1 MGYNNRFD
9 ISSGNFRRSDEGVFP
24 ATPDVTTRNF
34 ALPGESIHNPVEFA
48 FPVSTGSSVVSEAI
62 ARSTLVLGTLDDI
75 TDIERRDAIL
85 AVLNEDPDYFNAV
98 SHGLE
103 VSGFGVGL
111 DGLEQDEESEEFD
124 GTDSD
129 RAFSDFGDDKI
140 YAEANGLGSCLDL
153 DTVYTGTKAT
163 GARLTNKLAAVQ
175 RERAEHGLVDI
186 LRGPSGRK
194 RNKDGRE
201 RRPRRVSRVTTHRK
215 AKR

>member
-103 VSGFGVGL
+103 VSGFMI
-111 DGLEQDEESEEFD
+111 GLEGENDDLEGQEEFD

-163 GARLTNKLAAVQ
+163 GARLERNLNAAVKA
-175 RERAEHGLVDI
+175 RRFHDI
-186 LRGPSGRK
+186 EFVLNANGEVRK
-194 RNKDGRE
+194 R
-201 RRPRRVSRVTTHRK
+201 RPNNNGKVRRK
-215 AKR
+215 ARARRK